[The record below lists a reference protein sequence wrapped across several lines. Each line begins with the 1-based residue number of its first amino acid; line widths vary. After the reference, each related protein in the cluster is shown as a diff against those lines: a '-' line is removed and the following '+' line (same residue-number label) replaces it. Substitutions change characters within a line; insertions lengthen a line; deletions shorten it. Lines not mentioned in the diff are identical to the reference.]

1 MYGLTATPVTNS
13 PIEVFNMLSLV
24 APKEDFERMGVRTV
38 DDFVRQFGAVEE
50 RDRTNVSNDIVRA
63 NTLIGFKNLQGL
75 RNLFNKYVNIK
86 TVEDV
91 DDEIHVPN
99 AVEKMRKSKF
109 PSSRKRFMR
118 ICEMRRVNLPKI
130 PMPLQKNAE
139 EVFFN
144 NARYGSLHN

>member
-38 DDFVRQFGAVEE
+38 DDFCPAIWSRGK
-50 RDRTNVSNDIVRA
+50 DRTNVSNDIVRA
-63 NTLIGFKNLQGL
+63 NTLIGFKTLQGL

-99 AVEKMRKSKF
+99 AVEKK
-109 PSSRKRFMR
+109 
-118 ICEMRRVNLPKI
+118 
-130 PMPLQKNAE
+130 
-139 EVFFN
+139 
-144 NARYGSLHN
+144 